1 MNNRQAGAFR
11 ELVRKEE
18 RAREKWNEAN
28 LGFRSTGPQYNQS
41 YNPQQYS
48 QQYSQQFSATAP
60 TQGGFQVQGSAPPS
74 LSSSVDLSAPAA
86 HAIYDQAIR
95 ISSPRLV
102 DDGELNVPRTVQ
114 RRVVR
119 QVEVPYTRTVKV
131 PVKTRKIV
139 PVVVQKKVRTNKL
152 VEVPSWTTADE
163 EYTEIVEQPAI
174 RQREIWVKKL
184 VPEKYIK
191 KVEVKKSRKVKVP
204 TTILKPVED
213 YEIVEVTENKAVEV
227 DGFRVD
233 QVEDSKLVEV
243 EEFQTYELHPQATG
257 ESSVLGT
264 REIGPVRGAG
274 HHSRRIGNE
283 VYHPL
288 DERTRDIEQDEAPDD
303 IYKTRGNS
311 IPNRSLPPRG
321 SQSARHAPR
330 AAQVQPQN
338 YTQASDTNSLLDA
351 PTSQDDANSAFTSKI
366 GFRVKNTNQNGVVVY
381 RVAAGE
387 AAERAGL
394 HVSDV
399 IIYAN
404 NKPTRNLTEFRSVVN
419 NSTGPI
425 YVQVRRRGG
434 QKLLLTV
441 HR

>member
-28 LGFRSTGPQYNQS
+28 LGVGANRGGGAQYSQS
-41 YNPQQYS
+41 YNQYTQPQ
-48 QQYSQQFSATAP
+48 F
-60 TQGGFQVQGSAPPS
+60 G
-74 LSSSVDLSAPAA
+74 LSAPLRQSYQEQPTQALSHSMELTNPA
-86 HAIYDQAIR
+86 PHAIYEQAIR

-102 DDGELNVPRTVQ
+102 DDGEMNVPRTVQ

-119 QVEVPYTRTVKV
+119 QVEVPFTRTVKV

-174 RQREIWVKKL
+174 RQREVWVKKV
-184 VPEKYIK
+184 VPEKYMK

-204 TTILKPVED
+204 TTVLKNVED
-213 YEIVEVTENKAVEV
+213 YEVVEVTENKAVEV

-243 EEFQTYELHPQATG
+243 EEYQTYELHPQPTG

-264 REIGPVRGAG
+264 RDIGPVRGAG

-283 VYHPL
+283 VYHPM
-288 DERTRDIEQDEAPDD
+288 DERTRDIEHDEAPDD
-303 IYKTRGNS
+303 VYRTRGGYS
-311 IPNRSLPPRG
+311 NRNVPALRGAG
-321 SQSARHAPR
+321 SQSARPSVR
-330 AAQVQPQN
+330 SAQIQPN
-338 YTQASDTNSLLDA
+338 YNDDMQGGSSA
-351 PTSQDDANSAFTSKI
+351 DDANSAFTSKI
-366 GFRVKNTNQNGVVVY
+366 GFRVRNTNQNGVVVY
-381 RVAAGE
+381 RVAPGE

-399 IIYAN
+399 VIYAN

-425 YVQVRRRGG
+425 YVQVKRRGG